1 MIDTGNAAR
10 GLRENAGVV
19 ASDRATVF
27 RRKDIEAL
35 FINPAPPTLIDLDKI
50 DIQIPLLFVT
60 CDPDSDGPSEMAIMS
75 GFINT
80 TSSVLPIGAHIVRI
94 LFFFERNFSIFTTQE
109 IFYFTQTKGF
119 SKKLPVR
126 LFDFSPRKS
135 VSTVCLSSGNGLV
148 CRERFA
154 SMVTVCKVAFACSRS
169 FLVRWVP

>member
-94 LFFFERNFSIFTTQE
+94 LFF
-109 IFYFTQTKGF
+109 
-119 SKKLPVR
+119 
-126 LFDFSPRKS
+126 
-135 VSTVCLSSGNGLV
+135 
-148 CRERFA
+148 
-154 SMVTVCKVAFACSRS
+154 
-169 FLVRWVP
+169 